1 MLGISTLNVSN
12 TDGKHLLTLIRCLQI
27 APWQSHPLVIVVQI
41 AKNEE
46 RTSHSRENFR
56 AKTFLEFPFLVK
68 KILLILYEIYYC
80 QTAYFPKLGRNIQ
93 KITLNLSKIKSAH
106 FPFNPLDVIKI
117 LSPECTFKQHDLG
130 KTAPLISCC
139 LLLSNTQNLLFYEGG
154 PCHIGTVHRF
164 AFKSMDCF
172 CMTGTSVMKEL
183 KLFLQIVSLA
193 RVKYNNKT
201 MLIVKNALF
210 LIKTLVFLKIYLSL
224 QSISSCTLN
233 HFPGIW
239 MIDIVCNCIVGYC
252 HIRIRGRLNSST
264 NSLPTN

>member
-139 LLLSNTQNLLFYEGG
+139 LLLSNMQNLKTQGLNTQTL
-154 PCHIGTVHRF
+154 IGNIHTKFGVNYLTRWS
-164 AFKSMDCF
+164 KYKYWSKQCF
-172 CMTGTSVMKEL
+172 
-183 KLFLQIVSLA
+183 
-193 RVKYNNKT
+193 
-201 MLIVKNALF
+201 
-210 LIKTLVFLKIYLSL
+210 
-224 QSISSCTLN
+224 
-233 HFPGIW
+233 P
-239 MIDIVCNCIVGYC
+239 
-252 HIRIRGRLNSST
+252 
-264 NSLPTN
+264 LPHT

>member
-1 MLGISTLNVSN
+1 MYCLYSQTKASTLANKFQLN
-12 TDGKHLLTLIRCLQI
+12 KRC
-27 APWQSHPLVIVVQI
+27 
-41 AKNEE
+41 
-46 RTSHSRENFR
+46 
-56 AKTFLEFPFLVK
+56 
-68 KILLILYEIYYC
+68 Y
-80 QTAYFPKLGRNIQ
+80 QTYAL
-93 KITLNLSKIKSAH
+93 A
-106 FPFNPLDVIKI
+106 
-117 LSPECTFKQHDLG
+117 FK
-130 KTAPLISCC
+130 
-139 LLLSNTQNLLFYEGG
+139 LFYEGG

-201 MLIVKNALF
+201 MLIVKKALF